1 MFSNAPGTFTNI
13 DQMFEHKKN
22 LIKFLKI
29 EISPSMTSNNS
40 GKIFYMNKY
49 DIYKPPHILK
59 LKGIILNNHDSKK
72 KSQE

>member
-1 MFSNAPGTFTNI
+1 
-13 DQMFEHKKN
+13 
-22 LIKFLKI
+22 
-29 EISPSMTSNNS
+29 MTSNNS
-40 GKIFYMNKY
+40 GIIFYMNKY